1 MTKLVKSTAWVV
13 AVAAAVPSGFAAG
26 PDAAKGHAIVV
37 SVQHD
42 ASDAGLEVL
51 KQGGNAV
58 DAAVAVGFALAVTYP
73 RAGNIGG
80 GGFMLVR
87 MGKGKVEGET
97 HFLDFRERAP
107 GTATRD
113 MYLDAQGNVVPGL
126 STQGYKAI
134 GVPGSV
140 AGLVYARSH
149 FGKLTLEQDMAPAIR
164 LARDGFVL
172 SAWEAA
178 TMQSS
183 NLARYAESKRIFQ
196 RNGDFYKG
204 GDTFKQPDLARTLE
218 RIEAD
223 PEEFYHGKMAA
234 ELAKSVSS
242 HGGLLTTADLAGYTV
257 VDRKPLIGQY
267 SVKGETYDVITSP
280 PPSSGGIALIEIL
293 NMLSGFDLPA
303 AGGDR
308 SPGQIHLLTE
318 AFRRAYMDRADYLGD
333 PDYNKLPIAQMA
345 EMKYAAAW
353 RAGIDPA
360 KPTPSAELKRPA
372 GFLPPPP
379 AVAEGAGKAKESMET
394 TQYSIVDADGAA
406 VSVTYTLN
414 GLFGC
419 GATAEG
425 LGFVLNNEMDDFT
438 AKVGVPNMFK
448 VLQSSANAVGPGH
461 RPLSSMTPTIVL
473 AHAAGTKEKAKLALV
488 LGSPGG
494 STIITTVAND
504 FLSIVVNGLSVQA
517 SADAPRFHHQYLPD
531 VLQFEK
537 AFPHEPV
544 EAMKAMGY
552 TTSQTNEAD
561 TKIPGVWGGSE
572 LIQVDQKTGALMGAT
587 DPRYPAGKVSVY

>member
-1 MTKLVKSTAWVV
+1 MTKLVRTSAWVMT
-13 AVAAAVPSGFAAG
+13 AAMAVPSGFAAAG
-26 PDAAKGHAIVV
+26 PEAVKGHAMVV

-42 ASDAGLEVL
+42 ASDAGLAIL
-51 KQGGNAV
+51 KQGGNAL

-73 RAGNIGG
+73 RAGNLGG

-87 MGKGKVEGET
+87 MGAGKVEGET

-107 GTATRD
+107 GAATRD

-140 AGLVYARSH
+140 AGLVYAQKH
-149 FGKLTLEQDMAPAIR
+149 FGKLTLKQDMSPAIK

-178 TMQSS
+178 TMHSS
-183 NLARYAESKRIFQ
+183 NLAKYPESKRIFQ
-196 RNGDFYKG
+196 RDGDFYREG
-204 GDTFKQPDLARTLE
+204 ETFKQPDLARTLE

-223 PEEFYHGKMAA
+223 PEEFYKGKMAA

-242 HGGLLTTADLAGYTV
+242 HGGLLTAADLAGYTV
-257 VDRKPLIGQY
+257 VDRKPLTGQY
-267 SVKGETYDVITSP
+267 TVKGETYDVITSP

-303 AGGDR
+303 VGGDR
-308 SPGQIHLLTE
+308 SPGQIHLITE

-333 PDYNKLPIAQMA
+333 PDYNTIPLKQMA
-345 EMKYAAAW
+345 EMKYAAVW
-353 RAGIDPA
+353 RAGIDPV
-360 KPTPSAELKRPA
+360 KPTPSAELRRPS

-379 AVAEGAGKAKESMET
+379 SVAAAAAKESMET
-394 TQYSIVDADGAA
+394 TQYSIVDADGTA

-473 AHAAGTKEKAKLALV
+473 AHAAGTQEKAKLAMV

-517 SADAPRFHHQYLPD
+517 SSDAPRFHHQYLPD

-537 AFPHEPV
+537 AFPRETV

-552 TTSQTNEAD
+552 TVSQTNEAD

-572 LIQVDQKTGALMGAT
+572 LIEVDRKTGALMGAT

>member
-1 MTKLVKSTAWVV
+1 MNKLVRTGGWL
-13 AVAAAVPSGFAAG
+13 VAAAMGGPRGFAAG
-26 PDAAKGHAIVV
+26 PETMKGHAMVV

-42 ASDAGLEVL
+42 ASDAGLEIL
-51 KQGGNAV
+51 KAGGNAV

-80 GGFMLVR
+80 GGFMLMRV
-87 MGKGKVEGET
+87 GKGKAEGET

-107 GTATRD
+107 GAATRD

-140 AGLVYARSH
+140 AGLVYAQKH
-149 FGKLTLEQDMAPAIR
+149 FGKLTLKEDMAPAIR

-172 SAWEAA
+172 SAWEAG
-178 TMQSS
+178 TMHSS
-183 NLARYAESKRIFQ
+183 NLAKFSESKRIFQ
-196 RNGDFYKG
+196 RDGDFYREG
-204 GDTFKQPDLARTLE
+204 ETFKQPDLARTLL
-218 RIEAD
+218 RIETD
-223 PEEFYHGKMAA
+223 PEEFYKGKMAA
-234 ELAKSVSS
+234 ELAKSVLS
-242 HGGLLTTADLAGYTV
+242 HGGLLTAADLAGYAV
-257 VDRKPLIGQY
+257 VDRKPLTGQY
-267 SVKGETYDVITSP
+267 TAKGETYDVITSP
-280 PPSSGGIALIEIL
+280 PPSSGGIALIEML

-318 AFRRAYMDRADYLGD
+318 VFRRAYMDRADYLGD
-333 PDYNKLPIAQMA
+333 PDYNALPIAQMA
-345 EMKYAAAW
+345 QMKYAAAW
-353 RAGIDPA
+353 RAGIDPG

-372 GFLPPPP
+372 GFLPAPP
-379 AVAEGAGKAKESMET
+379 AAEAGAKAKESMET
-394 TQYSIVDADGAA
+394 TQYSIVDADGTA

-473 AHAAGTKEKAKLALV
+473 AHAAGEKARLAMV

-504 FLSIVVNGLSVQA
+504 FLSMAVNGLSVQA

-537 AFPHEPV
+537 AFPRDTV

-552 TTSQTNEAD
+552 PVSQTNEAD

-572 LIQVDQKTGALMGAT
+572 LIEVDGKTGALMGAT